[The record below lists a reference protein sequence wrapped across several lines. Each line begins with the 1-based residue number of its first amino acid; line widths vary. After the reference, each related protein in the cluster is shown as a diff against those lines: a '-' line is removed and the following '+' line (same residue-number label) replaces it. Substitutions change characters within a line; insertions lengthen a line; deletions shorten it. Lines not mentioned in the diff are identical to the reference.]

1 MAEKLGIT
9 YETAHNVMKSISFSQ
24 IETRRQGELIALLAQ
39 LSRRPRDTEV
49 LSEAG
54 QLVIWISFPVPRTGV
69 SISPCRRTTGSIAV
83 SSIQLP
89 DPSLIGLPPLLD
101 ITPPARPVLPR
112 VARVW

>member
-1 MAEKLGIT
+1 MVLVDLEAHPAAAPRDLIIEAFGLAPAEARLAARLAAGNPIEIMAEKLGIT

-54 QLVIWISFPVPRTGV
+54 QLVI
-69 SISPCRRTTGSIAV
+69 
-83 SSIQLP
+83 
-89 DPSLIGLPPLLD
+89 
-101 ITPPARPVLPR
+101 
-112 VARVW
+112 